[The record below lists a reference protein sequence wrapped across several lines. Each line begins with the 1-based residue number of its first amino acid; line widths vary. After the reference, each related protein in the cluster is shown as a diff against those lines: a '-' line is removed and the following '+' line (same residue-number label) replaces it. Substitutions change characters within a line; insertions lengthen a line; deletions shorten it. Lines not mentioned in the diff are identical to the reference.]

1 MTLERVLELVNIL
14 KDIIQ
19 TALVYYIILLIFL

>member
-1 MTLERVLELVNIL
+1 MTLERVLELVDIL

-19 TALVYYIILLIFL
+19 TALVYYIILLTFL

>member
-1 MTLERVLELVNIL
+1 MTLKRVLESVNVL

-19 TALVYYIILLIFL
+19 TALVYYIILLVFL

>member
-1 MTLERVLELVNIL
+1 MILERVLELVNIF

-19 TALVYYIILLIFL
+19 TVLVYYIILLIFL